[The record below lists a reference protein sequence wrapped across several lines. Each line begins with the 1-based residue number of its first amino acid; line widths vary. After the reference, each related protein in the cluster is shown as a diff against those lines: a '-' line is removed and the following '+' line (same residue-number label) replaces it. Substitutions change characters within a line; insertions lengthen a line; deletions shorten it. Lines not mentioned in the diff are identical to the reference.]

1 MTVLKVFPSW
11 HLFNLISHQVFADL
25 STSTAVSQLYSTQRK
40 IVTTKLFPDCSSSK
54 YKTNNSY
61 LQGKVIKLVY
71 KRILFNQ
78 ICLKGKKETFRY
90 HSLTSCLALVFENLS
105 FENTVWK
112 KTVLEV
118 TFTTQGLLSF
128 AQRFSVLALIK
139 HFSIS
144 RDGSFIVR
152 LVEIENDNLIIFSIL
167 TGVLYKAFH
176 H

>member
-152 LVEIENDNLIIFSIL
+152 LVEIENDNLTIFSIL

>member
-11 HLFNLISHQVFADL
+11 HLFNLISHQVFTDL

-40 IVTTKLFPDCSSSK
+40 IVTTKLFTDCSSK
-54 YKTNNSY
+54 YKANNSY

-71 KRILFNQ
+71 KRMLFNQ

-90 HSLTSCLALVFENLS
+90 HSLTSCLALVIENFS
-105 FENTVWK
+105 FKNTVWK

-128 AQRFSVLALIK
+128 AQGFSVLALIK

-144 RDGSFIVR
+144 RDGSFITR
-152 LVEIENDNLIIFSIL
+152 LIEIENDN
-167 TGVLYKAFH
+167 
-176 H
+176 